1 MSQTKEISNSKMNLR
16 WIEFED
22 GEKRDV
28 NAAERPRDYLLDCL
42 VHISRSLG
50 KETSRSMFMS
60 GIASGPEGL
69 TPGNFK
75 AVAKNGG
82 LKSNILTRSLSKID
96 PVSFPCILL
105 LENRSCCVL
114 YDRAGDKCKVYQP
127 DLGDEAFEIDLET
140 LTKSYIGRAITLKPE
155 YTHIRVQKRDTEIKG
170 HWFWSVLKEL
180 KSQYVK
186 VVIASFIVN
195 SFAIAAPLFML
206 NVYDRVLPNSAF
218 STLWVLATGMFLV
231 LAFDLILR
239 VVRSVIIDKSGRW
252 ADVKLAS
259 RIMDHVLRMKM
270 DEKPAASGA
279 FASRL
284 RDFETVREF
293 FSSATLLAII
303 DILFIVLFLFVIWM
317 VGGPMVMIPAAAVVV
332 VISAALLIQPVLIKT
347 IHSVQEETAL
357 KHGLLIE
364 TINGLDTIKSLNA
377 EGSVLRRWEELA
389 DTTSVST
396 EKIRFLSMNII
407 TFTMIVQQLVTVAI
421 IIYGTYL
428 FDMRVVTM
436 GAIIATVLLASR
448 AVAPLGVIAS
458 TLARLQQSLVALKNL
473 NDIMG
478 TNTENAGNDG
488 SVSREI
494 TQGNIKFA
502 NVNFAYP
509 GTEVLALKDVSFHIK
524 SGDRVG
530 VIGKVGAGK
539 STLSQLISGLY
550 QAQAGNISID
560 GINISQIHTTD
571 LRNSIG
577 YVLQDPTLF
586 SGTIAENIAYGRH
599 GLSDQDIIQAAI
611 TSGAID
617 FINQH
622 PLGFGAPVGEGGRFL
637 SGGQR
642 QLIALARALV
652 TDPPILLLDEP
663 TSAMDNGSEAMLMG
677 KLDKLKN
684 KTMIICTHRQS
695 LLNIVDKLILMD
707 NGKLIAFGEKA
718 DVLKLIRD
726 MITKERRT
734 ENKTDA
740 QKTGVKA

>member
-1 MSQTKEISNSKMNLR
+1 MSQVQEISNPKMNLK
-16 WIEFED
+16 WIEFENED
-22 GEKRDV
+22 AVMSEDSGKGQDH
-28 NAAERPRDYLLDCL
+28 LLDCL
-42 VHISRSLG
+42 IHISNHLG
-50 KETSRSMFMS
+50 RETSRTMFMS
-60 GIASGPEGL
+60 GLAVGEDGL
-69 TPGNFK
+69 TPGNFEV
-75 AVAKNGG
+75 VAKNGG
-82 LKSNILTRSLSKID
+82 LQSNILTRKISKID
-96 PVSFPCILL
+96 AVLFPCILL
-105 LENRSCCVL
+105 LSNRSCCVI
-114 YDRAGDKCKVYQP
+114 YEREGKKCKVYQP
-127 DLGDEAFEIDLET
+127 DAGDSTFEIDIET
-140 LTKSYIGRAITLKPE
+140 LEKSYVGHAITVKPE
-155 YTHIRVQKRDTEIKG
+155 YSHLRAQTQNHDFKG
-170 HWFWSVLKEL
+170 HWFWSVLKDL
-180 KSQYVK
+180 KPQYLK
-186 VVIASFIVN
+186 VVIASLIVN

-231 LAFDLILR
+231 LGFDLVLR
-239 VVRSVIIDKSGRW
+239 VVRSIIIDKSGRW

-293 FSSATLLAII
+293 FSSATLLALL

-317 VGGPMVMIPAAAVVV
+317 VGGPMVIIPAAAVVV
-332 VISAALLIQPVLIKT
+332 VIAVALLIQPVLIKS
-347 IHSVQEETAL
+347 IQSVQEETAL

-364 TINGLDTIKSLNA
+364 AINGLDTIKSLNA
-377 EGSVLRRWEELA
+377 EGSVLRKWEELA

-407 TFTMIVQQLVTVAI
+407 TFTMVVQQLVSVAI

-473 NDIMG
+473 NDIMA
-478 TNTENAGNDG
+478 TETENADKDG

-494 TQGNIKFA
+494 TQGNI
-502 NVNFAYP
+502 NFRKVSFCYP
-509 GTEVLALKDVSFHIK
+509 GTEISALNEVSFKIE
-524 SGDRVG
+524 SGDKIG
-530 VIGKVGAGK
+530 IIGKVGAGK
-539 STLSQLISGLY
+539 STLSQLIAGLY
-550 QAQAGNISID
+550 EANDGNVSID
-560 GINISQIHTTD
+560 GINVSQIHTTD

-577 YVLQDPTLF
+577 YVLQQPVLF

-599 GLSDQDIIQAAI
+599 GLSDREIIHAAT

-642 QLIALARALV
+642 QLVALARALV

-663 TSAMDNGSEAMLMG
+663 TSAMDNGSEAMMME
-677 KLDKLKN
+677 KLDKLQG
-684 KTMIICTHRQS
+684 KTIIICTHRQS

-707 NGKLIAFGEKA
+707 SGKLVAFGKKA
-718 DVLKLIRD
+718 DVLNLIRN
-726 MITKERRT
+726 MIAKERQADT
-734 ENKTDA
+734 KPIP
-740 QKTGVKA
+740 QKAGV

>member
-1 MSQTKEISNSKMNLR
+1 MNLK

-22 GEKRDV
+22 DGPKGSMGDGERRD
-28 NAAERPRDYLLDCL
+28 RLLDCL
-42 VHISRSLG
+42 VHISKTLG
-50 KETSRSMFMS
+50 RETSRTMFMS
-60 GIASGPEGL
+60 GIALGKDGL
-69 TPGNFK
+69 TPGNIEV
-75 AVAKNGG
+75 VAKNGG
-82 LKSNILTRSLSKID
+82 LQSNIIARQISKID
-96 PVSFPCILL
+96 PVLYPCILL
-105 LENRSCCVL
+105 LANRSCCVL
-114 YDRAGDKCKVYQP
+114 YERAGTKCRVYQP
-127 DLGDEAFEIDLET
+127 DAGEEPFEIELET
-140 LTKSYIGRAITLKPE
+140 LEKSYIGHAIPIKPE
-155 YTHIRVQKRDTEIKG
+155 YSHIRAQSRNQDFKG
-170 HWFWSVLKEL
+170 HWFWSVLKDL
-180 KSQYVK
+180 RPQYLK
-186 VVIASFIVN
+186 VVVASLIVN

-231 LAFDLILR
+231 LGFDLILR
-239 VVRSVIIDKSGRW
+239 LVRSVIIDKSGRW

-270 DEKPAASGA
+270 SEKPAASGA

-293 FSSATLLAII
+293 FSSATLLALL
-303 DILFIVLFLFVIWM
+303 DIVFIVLFLLVIWM
-317 VGGPMVMIPAAAVVV
+317 VGGPMVIIPSAAVVV
-332 VISAALLIQPVLIKT
+332 VIAVALLIQPVLIKS
-347 IHSVQEETAL
+347 IQSVQEETAL

-364 TINGLDTIKSLNA
+364 AINGLDTIKSLNA
-377 EGSVLRRWEELA
+377 EGSVLRKWEELA
-389 DTTSVST
+389 DTTSIST

-407 TFTMIVQQLVTVAI
+407 TFTMIVQQLVAVLI

-473 NDIMG
+473 NDIMA
-478 TNTENAGNDG
+478 TETENTGNDG

-494 TQGNIKFA
+494 TRGNIDFR
-502 NVNFAYP
+502 NISFSYP
-509 GTEVLALKDVSFHIK
+509 GTEIPALNDVSFKIE
-524 SGDRVG
+524 SGDKIG
-530 VIGKVGAGK
+530 IIGKVGAGK
-539 STLSQLISGLY
+539 STLSQLIAGLY
-550 QAQAGNISID
+550 EADSGNVAID

-577 YVLQDPTLF
+577 YVLQQPVLF

-599 GLSDQDIIQAAI
+599 GLSDQEIIQAAVI
-611 TSGAID
+611 SGAIE

-642 QLIALARALV
+642 QLVALARALV
-652 TDPPILLLDEP
+652 TNPPILLLDEP
-663 TSAMDNGSEAMLMG
+663 TSAMDNGSEAMLM
-677 KLDKLKN
+677 DKLAKLQG
-684 KTMIICTHRQS
+684 KTIIICTHRQS

-707 NGKLIAFGEKA
+707 SGKLVAFGKKA
-718 DVLKLIRD
+718 DVLNLIRN
-726 MITKERRT
+726 MIAKERQPDVKP
-734 ENKTDA
+734 NP
-740 QKTGVKA
+740 QKAEG